1 MKKWRSIL
9 VGAALCCAVAW
20 GLSAVR
26 REAYLAVDNTVLI
39 PEPEKKYVALTF
51 DDGPNPASTARLLD
65 GLAERGAK
73 ATFFLI
79 GEQIEAN
86 AALVQR
92 MAAEGHQVGNHT
104 WSHVRL
110 AEAEAPVVKEQLVK
124 TDTALRTLLGEND
137 YWVRVPYGLIRD
149 DQRSLFSQP
158 LIQWSVDPEDWRLRD
173 ADAVTDFVLEQVQ
186 PGDIILL
193 HDSLEPSVDA
203 ALRIVDA
210 LQQQGYTFLT
220 VRELLE
226 EAGVTPEAGVRYRSV
241 KNAMENN
248 ETQR

>member
-1 MKKWRSIL
+1 VKKWRSIL
-9 VGAALCCAVAW
+9 GGAALCCAIAW
-20 GLSAVR
+20 GLSAMMVR
-26 REAYLAVDNTVLI
+26 ESYLAVDSTVYI
-39 PEPEKKYVALTF
+39 PENKYVALTF
-51 DDGPNPASTARLLD
+51 DDGPRAESTNRLLD

-92 MAAEGHQVGNHT
+92 MASEGHQVGNHT

-110 AEAEAPVVKEQLVK
+110 AEAENAVVAEQLAK
-124 TDTALRTLLGEND
+124 TDMALRTLLGEDD
-137 YWVRVPYGLIRD
+137 YWVRVPYGLILD

-173 ADAVTDFVLEQVQ
+173 ADKVTDFVLDRVQ

-210 LQQQGYTFLT
+210 LQKEGYTFLT

-226 EAGVTPEAGVRYRSV
+226 KAGVTPEAGVRYRSV
-241 KNAMENN
+241 KNALEGSG
-248 ETQR
+248 E

>member
-9 VGAALCCAVAW
+9 AGAALCCAVAW
-20 GLSAVR
+20 GLSVMMR
-26 REAYLAVDNTVLI
+26 REPYLAADSTVLL
-39 PEPEKKYVALTF
+39 PETKYVALTF
-51 DDGPNPASTARLLD
+51 DDGPRADSTARLLD
-65 GLAERGAK
+65 GLAERGVK

-86 AALVQR
+86 APLVQR

-110 AEAEAPVVKEQLVK
+110 AEAEAATVTEQLAK
-124 TDTALRTLLGEND
+124 TDMALRTLLGEDD

-149 DQRSLFSQP
+149 DQRGLFSQP

-173 ADAVTDFVLEQVQ
+173 ADQVTDFVLTNVQ

-210 LQQQGYTFLT
+210 LRQQGYTFLT
-220 VRELLE
+220 VRELLDA
-226 EAGVTPEAGVRYRSV
+226 AGVTPEAGVRYRSV
-241 KNAMENN
+241 KNALEDSG
-248 ETQR
+248 EA

>member
-1 MKKWRSIL
+1 MKKWCSIL
-9 VGAALCCAVAW
+9 AGAALCCAIAL
-20 GLSAVR
+20 GLSAVQQN
-26 REAYLAVDNTVLI
+26 AYMAADGTVSI
-39 PEPEKKYVALTF
+39 PETKYVALTF
-51 DDGPNPASTARLLD
+51 DDGPRASTTGRLLD
-65 GLAERGAK
+65 GLAERGVK

-79 GEQIEAN
+79 GEQIEGN

-110 AEAEAPVVKEQLVK
+110 AEANDAVVTEQLSK
-124 TDTALRTLLGEND
+124 ADMALRTLLGEDD

-149 DQRSLFSQP
+149 DQRPLFSQP

-173 ADAVTDFVLEQVQ
+173 ADAVTDFVLENVQ

-210 LQQQGYTFLT
+210 LRQEGYTFLT

-226 EAGVTPEAGVRYRSV
+226 KAGVTPEAGVRYRSV
-241 KNAMENN
+241 KNALEGGGK
-248 ETQR
+248 

>member
-9 VGAALCCAVAW
+9 AGAALCCALAW
-20 GLSAVR
+20 GLSHMMERSTSVPVGGAV
-26 REAYLAVDNTVLI
+26 EL
-39 PEPEKKYVALTF
+39 PESKYVALTF
-51 DDGPNPASTARLLD
+51 DDGPRAGSTERLLD
-65 GLAERGAK
+65 GLAERGVP

-86 AALVQR
+86 APLVQR
-92 MAAEGHQVGNHT
+92 MAEEGHQVGNHT

-110 AEAEAPVVKEQLVK
+110 AEADDATVTEQLSK
-124 TDTALRTLLGEND
+124 TDMALRTLLGEDD

-149 DQRSLFSQP
+149 DQRTLFSQP
-158 LIQWSVDPEDWRLRD
+158 LIQWSVDPEDWRTRD
-173 ADAVTDFVLEQVQ
+173 ADAITEFVTGQVQ

-210 LQQQGYTFLT
+210 LQAEGYTFLT
-220 VRELLE
+220 VRDLLDKAGVQT
-226 EAGVTPEAGVRYRSV
+226 EAGIRYRSV
-241 KNAMENN
+241 RNAMD
-248 ETQR
+248 

>member
-1 MKKWRSIL
+1 VKKWWSIL
-9 VGAALCCAVAW
+9 AGAALCCAIAW
-20 GLSAVR
+20 GLSAVME
-26 REAYLAVDNTVLI
+26 REPYLAVDSTALI
-39 PEPEKKYVALTF
+39 PETKYVALTF
-51 DDGPNPASTARLLD
+51 DDGPRAESTGRLLD
-65 GLAERGAK
+65 GLAERGTK

-110 AEAEAPVVKEQLVK
+110 AESEDAVVTEQLAK
-124 TDTALRTLLGEND
+124 TDMALRTLLGEDD
-137 YWVRVPYGLIRD
+137 YWVRVPYGLIQD
-149 DQRSLFSQP
+149 DQRPLFSQP

-173 ADAVTDFVLEQVQ
+173 ANKVTDFVLENVQ

-226 EAGVTPEAGVRYRSV
+226 KAGVTPEAGIRYRSV
-241 KNAMENN
+241 KNALEGGG
-248 ETQR
+248 E